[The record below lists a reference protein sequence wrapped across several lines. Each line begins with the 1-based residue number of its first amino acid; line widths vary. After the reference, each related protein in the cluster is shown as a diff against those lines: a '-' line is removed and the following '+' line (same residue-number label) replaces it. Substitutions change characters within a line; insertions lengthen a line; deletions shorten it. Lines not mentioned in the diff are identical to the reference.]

1 MRMPPYLI
9 SLRVTDQGRTKFRLW
24 LPLFLLWLL
33 LLPLFVLILVVALLV
48 DLLTLAAGWRFNF
61 TRFLFGVVGVMGAAR
76 GTVVQVNPH
85 DPRHQS
91 QSVAFTL
98 R

>member
-1 MRMPPYLI
+1 MRMPPYLLQ
-9 SLRVTDQGRTKFRLW
+9 LRVIDQGQTKIRLW

-33 LLPLFVLILVVALLV
+33 LLPLLLVALAFTLLA
-48 DLLTLAAGWRFNF
+48 DLLSVLAWKQPGF
-61 TRFLFGVVGVMGAAR
+61 TRFLFGVLGTINAIR
-76 GTVVQVNPH
+76 GTEVHVEDRTHKN
-85 DPRHQS
+85 

>member
-9 SLRVTDQGRTKFRLW
+9 SLRVIDQGRTKFRLW

-33 LLPLFVLILVVALLV
+33 LLPLFVLVLVVTLLI
-48 DLLTLAAGWRFNF
+48 DLFTLPAGYKFGF
-61 TRFLFGVVGVMGAAR
+61 TRFLFGVLGILGATR
-76 GTVVQVNPH
+76 GTQVQVNAH
-85 DPRHQS
+85 DPKHPR

>member
-1 MRMPPYLI
+1 MPPYLI
-9 SLRVTDQGRTKFRLW
+9 YLRVTDQGRTKVRLW

-48 DLLTLAAGWRFNF
+48 DLLTLPMGNVFGF
-61 TRFLFGVVGVMGAAR
+61 TRFLFGVLGILGATR
-76 GTVVQVNPH
+76 GTQVHVNSR
-85 DPRHQS
+85 DPKHAS

>member
-9 SLRVTDQGRTKFRLW
+9 SLRVTDQGHTKIRLW

-33 LLPLFVLILVVALLV
+33 LLPLFVLILVVALLA
-48 DLLTLAAGWRFNF
+48 DLVTLPTGNVFGF
-61 TRFLFGVVGVMGAAR
+61 TRFLFGVLGILGATR
-76 GTVVQVNPH
+76 GTQVQVNSH
-85 DPRHQS
+85 DPKHAR